1 MFSKVNEFS
10 THPFTNLKPEYD
22 YNRIEY
28 EYNLETIGKFCILPY
43 QLFPKSSIHGWGPR
57 KGSAPAIPFWISHCY
72 DNSNQSFTYQQ
83 RWVACNHS
91 WGLFHVTIVRPYGPI
106 FDVYTSVQSHVT
118 YLRLR
123 GYVTTAVKKYELM

>member
-43 QLFPKSSIHGWGPR
+43 QLLPKSSIHGWGPR
-57 KGSAPAIPFWISHCY
+57 KGVSAR
-72 DNSNQSFTYQQ
+72 D
-83 RWVACNHS
+83 
-91 WGLFHVTIVRPYGPI
+91 TILDLPLLW
-106 FDVYTSVQSHVT
+106 Q
-118 YLRLR
+118 
-123 GYVTTAVKKYELM
+123 